1 MSAVESYGIYG
12 YELPTFD
19 AGFLHYERME
29 DQLPLHGWNAR
40 AHRHEGLDQLIHIT
54 QGEGRMILED
64 QDIPFHAPV
73 LMVVPAGVV
82 HGFVFSRDLRA
93 PIITIARSFLEA
105 AVLGLDTGFAALLS
119 QPQMI
124 DLAPLPRRAAE
135 VRAAFDIIA
144 REYPQQESG
153 RQRVLLAGLHILFTA
168 ISRAQ
173 GVGQGGEDHVLFSA
187 FTRAL
192 ERDFRQQPQVSDFA
206 GNLGISTARLTQICR
221 QACGRAPQEILHA
234 RLLTEAKRMLL
245 YTQHSATAIS
255 YMLGFREPAYFNR
268 FFKRLSGMPPGA
280 FRASL
285 FEGKI
290 EHRPPDM
297 I

>member
-1 MSAVESYGIYG
+1 MQPVESYGIYG
-12 YELPTFD
+12 YKLPTFD
-19 AGFLHYERME
+19 AGFLHYERIE

-40 AHRHEGLDQLIHIT
+40 PHRHDGLDQLIHIA

-64 QDIPFHAPV
+64 QDIAFRAPV

-82 HGFVFSRDLRA
+82 HGFVFSRDVRA

-105 AVLGLDTGFAALLS
+105 AVLALDEGFAALLA
-119 QPQMI
+119 QPQVI
-124 DLAPLPRRAAE
+124 DLTGLPRRHAE
-135 VRAAFDIIA
+135 VQAAFDIVA

-153 RQRVLLAGLHILFTA
+153 RQRVMLAALHILFTA

-173 GVGQGGEDHVLFSA
+173 DVAQGGEDHVLFAA

-192 ERDFRQQPQVSDFA
+192 ERDFRNQPQVGDFA
-206 GNLGISTARLTQICR
+206 HNLGIGTARLTQICR
-221 QACGRAPQEILHA
+221 QACGRAPQEILHE

-268 FFKRLSGMPPGA
+268 FFKRLAGMPPGA

-285 FEGKI
+285 LDGQMEQ
-290 EHRPPDM
+290 RPPKP